1 MSNPLNKTKHNTSN
15 TQYNTRLY
23 NWSNSSDY
31 IISIVKQL
39 HVWGI
44 GIKLGMDEEEHF
56 QKVVQE
62 IQGHSVLAVFSGDTL
77 IGGVSILP
85 QLLENSHYVGKSM
98 VTGFM
103 VVEPYHP
110 KAVAALYKNLKR
122 IVRDNGADWLIFTRA
137 INETCYLQKGIKL

>member
-1 MSNPLNKTKHNTSN
+1 MSNPLNNTN
-15 TQYNTRLY
+15 TPQYTTRLY
-23 NWSNSSDY
+23 NWNHSSDY

-44 GIKLGMDEEEHF
+44 GIRLGMDEEEHF

-62 IQGHSVLAVFSGDTL
+62 MQGHSVLAVFSGDEL
-77 IGGVSILP
+77 IGGVSIIP
-85 QLLENSHYVGKSM
+85 QLLENSHYPGKSM

-110 KAVAALYKNLKR
+110 KAVTTLYKNLKR
-122 IVRDNGADWLIFTRA
+122 IVRENGADWLILTRA
-137 INETCYLQKGIKL
+137 VSDTDYLQRGIKLN

>member
-1 MSNPLNKTKHNTSN
+1 MNKQNNTL
-15 TQYNTRLY
+15 YNTRLY
-23 NWSNSSDY
+23 NWNNSSDY

-39 HVWGI
+39 HIWGI

-85 QLLENSHYVGKSM
+85 QLLENSHYPGKSIA
-98 VTGFM
+98 TGFM

-110 KAVAALYKNLKR
+110 KAVATLYKNLKR
-122 IVRDNGADWLIFTRA
+122 IVRDNGADWLVFTRA
-137 INETCYLQKGIKL
+137 VNETDYLQKGIYLGRT

>member
-1 MSNPLNKTKHNTSN
+1 MSKQNNTL
-15 TQYNTRLY
+15 YNTRLY
-23 NWSNSSDY
+23 NWNTSSDY

-44 GIKLGMDEEEHF
+44 GTRLGMDEEEHF

-62 IQGHSVLAVFSGDTL
+62 IQGHSVLAVFSGDEL
-77 IGGVSILP
+77 IGGVSIIP
-85 QLLENSHYVGKSM
+85 QLLENSHYPGKSM

-110 KAVAALYKNLKR
+110 KAVATLYKDLKR
-122 IVRDNGADWLIFTRA
+122 IVRENGAEWLILTRA
-137 INETCYLQKGIKL
+137 VSDMDYLQRGIKLN

>member
-1 MSNPLNKTKHNTSN
+1 MNKQNNTL
-15 TQYNTRLY
+15 YNTRLY
-23 NWSNSSDY
+23 NWNNSSDY

-39 HVWGI
+39 HIWGI

-85 QLLENSHYVGKSM
+85 QLLENSHYPGKSIA
-98 VTGFM
+98 TGFM

-110 KAVAALYKNLKR
+110 KAVATLYKNLKR
-122 IVRDNGADWLIFTRA
+122 IVRENGADWLVFTRA
-137 INETCYLQKGIKL
+137 VNETDYLQKGIYLGRT